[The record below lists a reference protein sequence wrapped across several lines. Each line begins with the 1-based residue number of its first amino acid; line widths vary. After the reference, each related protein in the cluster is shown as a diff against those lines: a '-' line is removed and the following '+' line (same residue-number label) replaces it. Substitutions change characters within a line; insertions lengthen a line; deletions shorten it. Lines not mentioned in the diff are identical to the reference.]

1 MTIKRQYSLPN
12 CRLVLEGLSDEVDL
26 TGENARPRMSILVNA
41 ECHFAGT
48 EQQLTGGRDFLE
60 GLIKGVSAYAQEFL
74 SGIAHP
80 VDPNSAPE
88 MVTVTRAHDPNLHY
102 LRYHQV
108 SAGEETQTLELS
120 LNTVQLFDLVEAI
133 DQFLLDNRTL
143 PDLELSLQPV
153 SRRYR
158 KADVPVTE
166 RAKPMAVG
174 LGSLAIAAALFFALP
189 IPEVERPESRQ
200 AGENQEQRSETDPRA
215 NLRPVAEMEVEE
227 VVAFLAQAP
236 LLEDPTEI
244 RYLQRH
250 LFRELNR
257 AWQERGGLTQTLTY
271 RVSLTRDGSIV
282 GYQGIQGTPQ
292 EAAQQ
297 TPLADLAFI
306 PIGREGLEEG
316 LEEAITPFRV
326 VFTNRSIL
334 QVTPWEGEVRNATF
348 GPEIEDRAILR
359 RLQGDLRETLR
370 QAWTEGDTEG
380 RSLIFRVAVTEEGAI
395 ADYEAQNQAAFDLEQ
410 ITPLP
415 ELVNPAAAGMGKEQG
430 TWVPQEPLGQFRVV
444 FRDRDV
450 LEVSAL
456 RGL

>member
-41 ECHFAGT
+41 ECHFAGS
-48 EQQLTGGRDFLE
+48 EQHLTGGRDFLE
-60 GLIKGVSAYAQEFL
+60 GLVKGVSAYAQEFL

-80 VDPNSAPE
+80 IDPNSAPE
-88 MVTVTRAHDPNLHY
+88 MVTVARGHDPNLHY
-102 LRYHQV
+102 LRYHHTSEGQQ
-108 SAGEETQTLELS
+108 AETLELP

-143 PDLELSLQPV
+143 PDLALRLQPV

-174 LGSLAIAAALFFALP
+174 LGSLAIAAALLFAVP
-189 IPEVERPESRQ
+189 IPEVERPDPRLAEDR
-200 AGENQEQRSETDPRA
+200 QEQTEETDPRA

-227 VVAFLAQAP
+227 VVAFLAGAP
-236 LLEDPTEI
+236 LVEDPTEI
-244 RYLQRH
+244 RYLQRY
-250 LFRELNR
+250 LFRELNN
-257 AWQERGGLTQTLTY
+257 AWQERGGLGQTLTY

-292 EAAQQ
+292 EAAEQ

-316 LEEAITPFRV
+316 LEEAIAPFRV
-326 VFTNRSIL
+326 VFTNRSVL
-334 QVTPWEGEVRNATF
+334 QVTPWDGEARNATL
-348 GPEIEDRAILR
+348 GPEIEDRPTLR
-359 RLQGDLRETLR
+359 RLRDELRETLSA
-370 QAWTEGDTEG
+370 AWAEGDTEG

-395 ADYEAQNQAAFDLEQ
+395 ADYEAQNQPAFDLEQ

-444 FRDRDV
+444 FRDGGV